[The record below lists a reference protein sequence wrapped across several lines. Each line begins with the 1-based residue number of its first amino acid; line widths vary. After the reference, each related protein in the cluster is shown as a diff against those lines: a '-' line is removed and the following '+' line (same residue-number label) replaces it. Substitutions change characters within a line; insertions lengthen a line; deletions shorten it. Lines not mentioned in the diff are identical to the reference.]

1 MAFSGF
7 SSCKKRLT
15 LSHLSPLKEMNL
27 TETINY
33 IETAWP
39 QIMDANS
46 CARWLIK
53 ISGAGNG
60 GLYASTNIPQI
71 NRLCRLW
78 EARAGY

>member
-1 MAFSGF
+1 MAVIY
-7 SSCKKRLT
+7 CKTQQITTT
-15 LSHLSPLKEMNL
+15 LAPMTL
-27 TETINY
+27 TETIDY

-53 ISGAGNG
+53 ITGDG
-60 GLYASTNIPQI
+60 GLYASTNVAQI
-71 NRLCRLW
+71 NRLCRIW